1 MVSAW
6 LAGTGASEWKVRH
19 LLEPI
24 CREGRRPSMGTR
36 EEYEAMAA
44 AAGFAATGY
53 EDVSRRVARTWRICA
68 GHPPRDPWPTALPAH
83 YCLVCGRLTSLPFLR
98 LGGGL
103 AGAVAH
109 HKSGRNWR
117 AVNVP
122 SLHGAE
128 EHLGAHQRQRGEVLA
143 HGG

>member
-68 GHPPRDPWPTALPAH
+68 GHPR
-83 YCLVCGRLTSLPFLR
+83 VI
-98 LGGGL
+98 LGPPHCPL
-103 AGAVAH
+103 IIASSADA
-109 HKSGRNWR
+109 
-117 AVNVP
+117 
-122 SLHGAE
+122 
-128 EHLGAHQRQRGEVLA
+128 
-143 HGG
+143 